1 MAYSLLCQY
10 KNSSKQHGT
19 TTQKAT
25 VVITCIFIFEGFG
38 QEGGTVTFFNNWTV
52 MLQTVFG
59 AGKVTAIVIDVIL
72 TTTWKGFFTGFC

>member
-1 MAYSLLCQY
+1 
-10 KNSSKQHGT
+10 
-19 TTQKAT
+19 
-25 VVITCIFIFEGFG
+25 
-38 QEGGTVTFFNNWTV
+38 V